1 MPRKGK
7 GQQPVRTASGQQYGQ
22 VKAQEES
29 QAVVPLAQMEEPQM
43 PSIRPGEM
51 NLTGP
56 TNRPDENIMTPALAK
71 PQVRKLSTERKA
83 QIRAVLPALAIRASD
98 RDASFELRKL
108 VREMKLV
115 VNSDAN
121 NEIKI

>member
-22 VKAQEES
+22 VKAQKES

-51 NLTGP
+51 DLTGP

>member
-29 QAVVPLAQMEEPQM
+29 QAVVPLTQMEEPQM

-51 NLTGP
+51 DLTGP
-56 TNRPDENIMTPALAK
+56 TNRPDENIMTPALGK

-121 NEIKI
+121 DEIKI

>member
-51 NLTGP
+51 DLTGP
-56 TNRPDENIMTPALAK
+56 TNRPDENIMTPALGK

-121 NEIKI
+121 DEIKI